1 MNLDDRSTQPP
12 KAGPIGP
19 RLVEDLRQ
27 LIVTG
32 ELQPGQVLSE
42 QRLAERFGISKTPVR
57 EALHL
62 VAAEGLISVL
72 PKKGYLVRPM
82 TSQDLREVTDM
93 RMLLE
98 PHAASEAARFANGD
112 AIAHMRHM
120 LELQREAAERDPKQ
134 ALFRA
139 RDFHSAVAEAARN
152 KRISYQL
159 ERCYDETARAH
170 HVIPELQ
177 AHMQHDEEIAEHEAI
192 MDAIDT
198 GDPSAAM
205 DAMKNHL
212 RTIRSVT
219 AQRLE
224 AGSSLWS

>member
-12 KAGPIGP
+12 KAGPLGT

-27 LIVTG
+27 VIVAG
-32 ELQPGQVLSE
+32 ELQPGQVRSE
-42 QRLAERFGISKTPVR
+42 QRVAERFGISKPPVR

-120 LELQREAAERDPKQ
+120 L
-134 ALFRA
+134 
-139 RDFHSAVAEAARN
+139 
-152 KRISYQL
+152 
-159 ERCYDETARAH
+159 
-170 HVIPELQ
+170 
-177 AHMQHDEEIAEHEAI
+177 
-192 MDAIDT
+192 
-198 GDPSAAM
+198 
-205 DAMKNHL
+205 
-212 RTIRSVT
+212 
-219 AQRLE
+219 
-224 AGSSLWS
+224 